1 MKQKEIKALMVAPK
15 EYPKVVTL
23 KTDLDSL
30 QKAVSIGAGYQG
42 LIEIIHLE
50 KGVCLICN
58 EEGKL
63 NGLEGNRRLS
73 NDIILSMF
81 LSYLPSYRKEPD
93 FPSVD
98 SMIYAT
104 CVPLSC

>member
-50 KGVCLICN
+50 KGVVLICN

-63 NGLEGNRRLS
+63 NGLEGNGVREYRHLTSLS
-73 NDIILSMF
+73 EAVNLAS
-81 LSYLPSYRKEPD
+81 
-93 FPSVD
+93 
-98 SMIYAT
+98 
-104 CVPLSC
+104 